1 MRNKVEY
8 QNKTMVKKQPKT
20 HRYIEVWFNDL
31 LSRNFIFV
39 KDMIEARRQCKLLS
53 LKGCTGICVDITFK
67 DTYGDLIENKS
78 KWYSFK
84 DGKLKKI

>member
-1 MRNKVEY
+1 MR
-8 QNKTMVKKQPKT
+8 KQPKT

-31 LSRNFIFV
+31 LSRNFIV
-39 KDMIEARRQCKLLS
+39 VENIKEAKRQCKKLR

-67 DTYGDLIENKS
+67 DTEGNLIENKS